1 MVNYALNTVTE
12 RDMDLLFSNALAS
25 DPGFLSLFV
34 SKAGI
39 TCINPIVTDVIISKT
54 ETRLGES
61 DITLHLD
68 LDGKKYGFLIE
79 DKIDAI
85 NMPDQYRR
93 YVRRGERGVQRG
105 DYDRFEV
112 FIVCPAK
119 YYEGNDEAKKYNHFV
134 SYEECRE
141 YFVSKEDPVSRMR
154 EQQLL
159 QALDKAHR
167 PAQVIIDERANIFF
181 RQYKAYQ
188 EDNYPELDLRTS
200 STSNGYWA
208 HYSVRL
214 KNAYIYHK
222 IGRGDID
229 LNLTGAAD
237 MIEYADS
244 IVAWLNTHGL
254 PEVKAY
260 VTGKSASIR
269 ITAPVFDMQKPFEEC
284 LETDLRKCFEAI
296 CTLVEVAHIF
306 ELARRVADH
315 ELL

>member
-119 YYEGNDEAKKYNHFV
+119 YYAIRICFFSGTFLASFFGRV
-134 SYEECRE
+134 IVRTPSSYLAC
-141 YFVSKEDPVSRMR
+141 
-154 EQQLL
+154 
-159 QALDKAHR
+159 
-167 PAQVIIDERANIFF
+167 
-181 RQYKAYQ
+181 
-188 EDNYPELDLRTS
+188 TS
-200 STSNGYWA
+200 S
-208 HYSVRL
+208 SVRFSP
-214 KNAYIYHK
+214 
-222 IGRGDID
+222 
-229 LNLTGAAD
+229 T
-237 MIEYADS
+237 
-244 IVAWLNTHGL
+244 
-254 PEVKAY
+254 
-260 VTGKSASIR
+260 
-269 ITAPVFDMQKPFEEC
+269 
-284 LETDLRKCFEAI
+284 
-296 CTLVEVAHIF
+296 
-306 ELARRVADH
+306 
-315 ELL
+315 